1 MSKPSWFDGI
11 LIAGVAGAIGV
22 KAEDFGKGE
31 HECDEDG
38 RVDID
43 ICSECGEHA
52 GFCSVC
58 GQSSCCGSGSYQTD
72 VG

>member
-22 KAEDFGKGE
+22 KAEDFGKDE
-31 HECDEDG
+31 HECDD
-38 RVDID
+38 DAQPDCD
-43 ICSECGEHA
+43 ICTSCREHTS
-52 GFCSVC
+52 FCSVC
-58 GQSSCCGSGSYQTD
+58 GLSSCCGVREAD